1 MMKNFPLTLQIV
13 TWNSAGDLPELL
25 STLKAQRYKDY
36 RLTVIDNAST
46 DNSLDLVQ
54 REFPHA
60 TIIRNSE
67 NKGFS
72 AAHNQGIQ
80 MAGTPFIGLVN
91 PDISIT
97 PDALVTLLQKI
108 IKYENIGSISGKLLR
123 EGRQYA
129 IIDSAGIIATRYRE
143 FLNRG
148 EGEPDQGQYDTPE
161 EVFGLSGA
169 LVILRAA
176 ALETIRVGTEY
187 LDEDLFAYKDDVDLA
202 WRLRLAG
209 WVNWY
214 EPRATFFHRRHVKHE
229 QSLVVTTRRV
239 RKGTTI
245 NQLSYRN
252 HLLVLLKNDRIRYSF
267 LPYPRVMV
275 YEMAKIVF
283 AVFREPRT
291 LGALLDVLRLAPA
304 MRRKRTI
311 MFRRR
316 RVPFRSVLA
325 WFR

>member
-1 MMKNFPLTLQIV
+1 MKNFPLTLQIV
-13 TWNSAGDLPELL
+13 TWNSAADLPALL
-25 STLKAQRYKDY
+25 STLKGQRYKEY

-46 DNSLDLVQ
+46 DASIALVQ
-54 REFPHA
+54 KSFPHA

-67 NKGFS
+67 NVGFS

-80 MAGTPFIGLVN
+80 MAETPFIGLIN

-97 PDALVTLLQKI
+97 QNALGILLEKI
-108 IKYENIGSISGKLLR
+108 TNETNIGSIGGKLLR
-123 EGRQYA
+123 DDRQYA
-129 IIDSAGIIATRYRE
+129 IIDSAGIAATRYRE
-143 FLNRG
+143 FVNRG
-148 EGEPDQGQYDTPE
+148 EGEPDQGQYNVAE

-214 EPRATFFHRRHVKHE
+214 EPRAVFFHRRHVKHE

-239 RKGTTI
+239 RKSTTI
-245 NQLSYRN
+245 NRLSYRN
-252 HLLVLLKNDRIRYSF
+252 HLLVLLKNDRIRSWF
-267 LPYPRVMV
+267 FPYPRVLV
-275 YEMAKIVF
+275 YEVAKIVF
-283 AVFREPRT
+283 AAFREPRT
-291 LGALLDVLRLAPA
+291 LGGLLDVLRLAPA
-304 MRRKRTI
+304 MRHKRAM